1 MDQLADHPSGF
12 VSVAF
17 EGHGIRVCTDH
28 RGDAWFVAADVCAA
42 LALRQDRTLAVLAED
57 ECSIHS
63 REGPGTVPITLTLVS
78 EAGLLRILR
87 FGDRPKA
94 RRLRRWITHQVLPC
108 LHRRNDAST
117 PSAKNLQ
124 TSRPT
129 KIVVALLHIAEAMAR
144 LPGVRSAD
152 AMAAALAAIEVNT
165 GLSTTALL
173 QVLQNCPEQASIGD
187 GDRTANPLASG
198 RWPDSPPHPHRCPPP
213 TT

>member
-1 MDQLADHPSGF
+1 MNQLADHPYGF
-12 VSVAF
+12 VSVPF

-94 RRLRRWITHQVLPC
+94 RRLRRWITYQVLPC
-108 LHRRNDAST
+108 LHPRIDAST
-117 PSAKNLQ
+117 ASAKNLQ
-124 TSRPT
+124 TARPT
-129 KIVVALLHIAEAMAR
+129 QIVVALLHIAEAMSR
-144 LPGVRSAD
+144 LPGVGSAE

-165 GLSTTALL
+165 GLSTTALQ
-173 QVLQNCPEQASIGD
+173 QVLQNRPEQVSIGD

-213 TT
+213 TP